1 MLKRLSLCLAA
12 SAYAAAA
19 VHAAAPPAAAPA
31 AAPSA
36 PTRTYLHW
44 LEERSMLHQAQLL
57 ARRYS
62 GNSLQWQHPYGQ
74 PQPRLAVSRASVW
87 FTAYPASTIAA
98 SPGTSVLATLADER
112 LWRAFQAIGIQ
123 GIHTG
128 PMKRSG
134 GVPGLAYTPSV
145 DGNFDRISLRD
156 RSRIRHRGAVQVD
169 GRGRAQ
175 SRCHRDRRRHPGPH
189 RQGAGLPPRRAR
201 LRRLPGHLSHG
212 EHRARRLGAVAAAWP
227 PATTPSI

>member
-74 PQPRLAVSRASVW
+74 PQPRARREPRLGVVHRLPRLHHRRLTRHLGPRDARRRAAVARL
-87 FTAYPASTIAA
+87 
-98 SPGTSVLATLADER
+98 PGDRHPGHSHRADEALRRRAGPR
-112 LWRAFQAIGIQ
+112 LYAL
-123 GIHTG
+123 
-128 PMKRSG
+128 G
-134 GVPGLAYTPSV
+134 GRQLRPHQ
-145 DGNFDRISLRD
+145 LRD

-175 SRCHRDRRRHPGPH
+175 SRRHRDRRRHPGPH
-189 RQGAGLPPRRAR
+189 RQGARLPPRRAR
-201 LRRLPGHLSHG
+201 LRRLS
-212 EHRARRLGAVAAAWP
+212 RA
-227 PATTPSI
+227 SITW